1 MLLNTCDVIDL
12 TKSAKRLEVAKE
24 AARLLYYGLATE
36 YIFAKKRAAR
46 SLRIRSLPSN
56 KEVALEL
63 NYLADSLEGEEERK
77 KRLEELRKEAQSYMR
92 LLEQFCP
99 ILKGSVWRG
108 TITKRSDIDIVIYSS
123 DFSQPLKVLN
133 EQQIHPKVQYN
144 TRQNGS
150 ISKTYVHLT
159 FLSPSGINVEIV
171 IRTPEEQG
179 MREKCEI
186 FGDIVKGFTLS
197 ELESVLKEDPTMK
210 ILSD

>member
-1 MLLNTCDVIDL
+1 M
-12 TKSAKRLEVAKE
+12 TKSEKRLEVARE

-63 NYLADSLEGEEERK
+63 NNLADSLEGEEERK
-77 KRLEELRKEAQSYMR
+77 NRLVELRKEAYRYMK
-92 LLEQFCP
+92 LLERFCP

-123 DFSQPLKVLN
+123 DFSQPLAVLN
-133 EQQIHPKVQYN
+133 EQKIHPEIQYN

-159 FLSPSGINVEIV
+159 FVSPSEMNVEIV

-179 MREKCEI
+179 KREVCEI
-186 FGDIVKGFTLS
+186 FGDIVKGFTIS
-197 ELESVLKEDPTMK
+197 ELEMILKEDPSVK
-210 ILSD
+210 ILPD

>member
-1 MLLNTCDVIDL
+1 VIDL
-12 TKSAKRLEVAKE
+12 TKSERRLEVAKE

-36 YIFAKKRAAR
+36 YIFAKKRATR

-63 NYLADSLEGEEERK
+63 DSLADSLEGEEERK
-77 KRLEELRKEAQSYMR
+77 KRLVKLRKEAQRYLR

-123 DFSQPLKVLN
+123 DFSQPLAVLN
-133 EQQIHPKVQYN
+133 EHQIHPKVQYT

-159 FLSPSGINVEIV
+159 FESPLGINVEIV

-179 MREKCEI
+179 MRETCEI

-197 ELESVLKEDPTMK
+197 ELEIVLKEDPTVK
-210 ILSD
+210 ILPD

>member
-1 MLLNTCDVIDL
+1 VIDL
-12 TKSAKRLEVAKE
+12 TKSEKRLEVAKE

-46 SLRIRSLPSN
+46 SLRIRSLPNN
-56 KEVALEL
+56 KEVAFEL
-63 NYLADSLEGEEERK
+63 NNLADSLEGEEERK
-77 KRLEELRKEAQSYMR
+77 RRLVELRKEAYRYMS

-123 DFSQPLKVLN
+123 DFSQPLAVLN
-133 EQQIHPKVQYN
+133 EHYFHPKVQYT

-159 FLSPSGINVEIV
+159 FVSPSGINVEIV
-171 IRTPEEQG
+171 VRTPEDQG
-179 MREKCEI
+179 MRETCEI
-186 FGDIVKGFTLS
+186 FGDIIKGFTLS
-197 ELESVLKEDPTMK
+197 ELKSVLKEDPTMK
-210 ILSD
+210 VLPD

>member
-1 MLLNTCDVIDL
+1 VIDL
-12 TKSAKRLEVAKE
+12 TKSEKRLEVAKE

-36 YIFAKKRAAR
+36 YIFAKKRAAS

-63 NYLADSLEGEEERK
+63 DNLADSLEGEEERK
-77 KRLEELRKEAQSYMR
+77 RRLVKLRMEALIYMR

-123 DFSQPLKVLN
+123 NFSQPLAVLN

-159 FLSPSGINVEIV
+159 SVSPSGINVEIV

-186 FGDIVKGFTLS
+186 FGDIVKGFTIS
-197 ELESVLKEDPTMK
+197 ELEIVLKEDPTVK
-210 ILSD
+210 ILPD